1 MALRRQKDPLTE
13 IQNCLQKRDYK
24 GALPQFTELLEK
36 SPKNTQ
42 IRLRY
47 ADTLVLAGSKKEA
60 VKQYKRVADELAE
73 SGFLIQAI
81 AVNKKIVQLDPT
93 QVDVHGKL
101 ASMNEERS
109 KSAAKLPLQSPS
121 SAPLRPPPPS
131 APPPRPRLET
141 PVVGDFSPDE
151 NVELEFGTSPI
162 AMERTPAVTA
172 PAARVVEAE
181 PSPPS
186 RQQDSGAGFALVQEP
201 EADSTPIFGEIP
213 EPSGF
218 AVVED
223 APDFSGGAAAEA
235 PSGEEP
241 VIDLEPVSEVDIGME
256 PVSSDE
262 ENSPEIEIEADTEPE
277 VTLEPAEVDVEAAPE
292 EFEIEIESD
301 TAADGS
307 NPLVGLL
314 GEDVDALIDSIIS
327 DVSSSTVAKPSRGSA
342 APTHIPLFSNLTTQ
356 EFIDVALMLV
366 RRSVKAGTVIM
377 REGDPGDSMFIVST
391 GSVEAFREQGGRK
404 VKLAALGDGDFFGEM
419 AVLTGEPRRASVVA
433 LKNTEL
439 LELSR
444 EHLLEIFSRHPEVEA
459 KIRLARDERM
469 TR

>member
-1 MALRRQKDPLTE
+1 M
-13 IQNCLQKRDYK
+13 
-24 GALPQFTELLEK
+24 
-36 SPKNTQ
+36 
-42 IRLRY
+42 
-47 ADTLVLAGSKKEA
+47 
-60 VKQYKRVADELAE
+60 
-73 SGFLIQAI
+73 
-81 AVNKKIVQLDPT
+81 
-93 QVDVHGKL
+93 
-101 ASMNEERS
+101 
-109 KSAAKLPLQSPS
+109 
-121 SAPLRPPPPS
+121 
-131 APPPRPRLET
+131 
-141 PVVGDFSPDE
+141 VVSDFSPDE

-162 AMERTPAVTA
+162 ALERTPAETA

-181 PSPPS
+181 ASPPS
-186 RQQDSGAGFALVQEP
+186 RQQDSGAGFALVGEP
-201 EADSTPIFGEIP
+201 EADSTPVFGGIP

-223 APDFSGGAAAEA
+223 APDFSGGAAAEG
-235 PSGEEP
+235 PSGRPGEEEP
-241 VIDLEPVSEVDIGME
+241 VIDLEPLSEVDIGME
-256 PVSSDE
+256 PVFSDE
-262 ENSPEIEIEADTEPE
+262 ESAPEIEIEADAEPE
-277 VTLEPAEVDVEAAPE
+277 VTLEPAEVDLEAPPE

-327 DVSSSTVAKPSRGSA
+327 DVSSSTSAKPSRGSD

-391 GSVEAFREQGGRK
+391 GAVEAFREQGGRK
-404 VKLAALGDGDFFGEM
+404 IKLAALGDGDFFGEM

-444 EHLLEIFSRHPEVEA
+444 EHMLEIFSRHPEVEA
-459 KIRLARDERM
+459 KIRLAHDERM

>member
-1 MALRRQKDPLTE
+1 MALRRTKDPLTE

-24 GALPQFTELLEK
+24 GALPHFTALLEK

-42 IRLRY
+42 IRLRL

-60 VKQYKRVADELAE
+60 VKQYKQVADELAE

-81 AVNKKIVQLDPT
+81 AVNKKIVQLDPS
-93 QVDVHGKL
+93 QVDVHSKL

-109 KSAAKLPLQSPS
+109 RSAAKLPLQAPS
-121 SAPLRPPPPS
+121 TALLRPPPPPVQ
-131 APPPRPRLET
+131 PPPRRET
-141 PVVGDFSPDE
+141 PVVSDLSPDE
-151 NVELEFGTSPI
+151 IVALEFGTSPM
-162 AMERTPAVTA
+162 ASVTEM
-172 PAARVVEAE
+172 PPPKVVE
-181 PSPPS
+181 PKPPPPA
-186 RQQDSGAGFALVQEP
+186 REDDSGSSFALMPGP
-201 EADSTPIFGEIP
+201 EESGPVFGGIP

-223 APDFSGGAAAEA
+223 APDFSGGAGAQA
-235 PSGEEP
+235 PSGGDEP
-241 VIDLEPVSEVDIGME
+241 VIDLEPVNEVDIGME
-256 PVSSDE
+256 LVS
-262 ENSPEIEIEADTEPE
+262 EAESVPE
-277 VTLEPAEVDVEAAPE
+277 VEIVAEVESAEREVEAPAE
-292 EFEIEIESD
+292 EFEIEIETD

-327 DVSSSTVAKPSRGSA
+327 DVSSSTAAKPSRPGE
-342 APTHIPLFSNLTTQ
+342 APTHIPLFSNLTTE

-366 RRSVKAGTVIM
+366 RRSVKVGTVIM
-377 REGDPGDSMFIVST
+377 REGEPGDSMFIVST
-391 GSVEAFREQGGRK
+391 GEVEAFREQAGRR
-404 VKLAALGDGDFFGEM
+404 VKLATLHDGDFFGEM

-433 LKNTEL
+433 LRNTEL

-459 KIRLARDERM
+459 KIRLAHDERM
-469 TR
+469 TRG